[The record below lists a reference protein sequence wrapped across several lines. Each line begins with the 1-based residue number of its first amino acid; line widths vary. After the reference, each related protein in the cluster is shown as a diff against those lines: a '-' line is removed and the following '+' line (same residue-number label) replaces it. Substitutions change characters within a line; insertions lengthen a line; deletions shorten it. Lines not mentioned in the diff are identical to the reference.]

1 MALPG
6 TPQEHPPELPEAGG
20 PGGEKPEVTPQSK
33 ATSCWLSRGPG
44 RKQPHQ
50 RSPCSNWVC
59 LLCSPGR
66 AFLVALTLWSASG
79 SAGLLLPS
87 DLKPLILR
95 DIESGFFHPQ
105 VFRFPLN
112 SQAGGLT
119 RPTVLHT
126 GTAHSRFL
134 WGNPA
139 PTTAS
144 YYRTS
149 VWHVLEGSVSPAAET
164 PASLSLLASCWN
176 CWISR

>member
-20 PGGEKPEVTPQSK
+20 PGREKPEVTPQSK

-87 DLKPLILR
+87 DMKPLILR

-112 SQAGGLT
+112 PQAGGWT
-119 RPTVLHT
+119 RATV
-126 GTAHSRFL
+126 GWDGAHGR
-134 WGNPA
+134 
-139 PTTAS
+139 
-144 YYRTS
+144 RS
-149 VWHVLEGSVSPAAET
+149 VHAFRNVCKVPCPCLQ
-164 PASLSLLASCWN
+164 LASCF
-176 CWISR
+176 CFLISREIEE